1 MGKELTD
8 YFIYRWRYVLGY
20 GLIAILIIGMLI
32 IAGLFV
38 PGGLS
43 QSEMQSVVASNAATF
58 SLSSFNPDS
67 VINLPY
73 HLLQHASI
81 SLLGV
86 SIFSIKLPSLF
97 LGLLSAAGMFL
108 LLRTWFRE
116 NVAVLTAIIVITTGQ
131 FLFVAQSGTS
141 SIVYMFWSVWL
152 LVLAMLISRRTGWTA
167 AWKIALF
174 AIAALSM
181 YTPLSPYI
189 LIALASAI
197 MLHPHLR
204 YLVRRLS
211 KVKIAIGILVALI
224 LLAPLAYAIF
234 LKPSISLT
242 LLGIPTG
249 PVDFKANILQL
260 LRQYFDFISPSSGV
274 VMTPVYGLGSVIL
287 IILGI
292 IQLATTKY
300 TARSYITAAWALLLI
315 PVLIINPGYISVTFV
330 PVMLLMA
337 MGIHRLLTS
346 WYSLFP
352 RNPYA
357 RFAGLIPLVV
367 LISGMV
373 FTGVNRYMYGY
384 SYDPKTA
391 GNFSDDLRL
400 VNTQLAAAK
409 KDGQT
414 VTIVPGQNEIP
425 FYTVVAKHHTNVQ
438 VMNKL
443 PVALTMSPTVIVT
456 HSAHMTD
463 SSPQLYRIITD
474 STSHDAD
481 RLYIYKTSVK

>member
-32 IAGLFV
+32 VAGLFI

-43 QSEMQSVVASNAATF
+43 QSEMQSVVTSNTATF

-81 SLLGV
+81 NLLGV
-86 SIFSIKLPSLF
+86 SIFSVKLPSLL
-97 LGLLSAAGMFL
+97 LGLFSAAGMFM

-141 SIVYMFWSVWL
+141 SIVYIFWSVWL
-152 LVLAMLISRRTGWTA
+152 LVLAMLISRRTGWTTV
-167 AWKIALF
+167 WKIALF

-204 YLVRRLS
+204 YLVRQLS
-211 KVKIAIGILVALI
+211 KVKIAIGVVVALI
-224 LLAPLAYAIF
+224 LLTPLAYAIF
-234 LKPSISLT
+234 LKPSIGLMV
-242 LLGIPTG
+242 LGIPTT
-249 PVDFKANILQL
+249 PIDFKANILQL
-260 LRQYFDFISPSSGV
+260 LHQYFDFISPSSGIF
-274 VMTPVYGLGSVIL
+274 MTPVYGLGSVIL

-292 IQLATTKY
+292 FQLVTTKY
-300 TARSYITAAWALLLI
+300 TARSYITATWVVLLV

-337 MGIHRLLTS
+337 MGIHRLLNS

-357 RFAGLIPLVV
+357 RFAGLIPLIV

-384 SYDPKTA
+384 AYDPQTA
-391 GNFSDDLRL
+391 GNFSHDLRL
-400 VNTQLAAAK
+400 VNIQLATAK
-409 KDGQT
+409 KDNQS
-414 VTIVPGQNEIP
+414 VTIVPSQNELP
-425 FYTVVAKHHTNVQ
+425 FYAVIAKHNSNVQ
-438 VMNKL
+438 VNAQL
-443 PVALTMSPTVIVT
+443 PVALATAQMIIVT
-456 HSAHMTD
+456 HNAHMTD
-463 SSPQLYRIITD
+463 QSSQLYRIVTD
-474 STSHDAD
+474 STSHNAD
-481 RLYIYKTSVK
+481 RLYIYKTVIK